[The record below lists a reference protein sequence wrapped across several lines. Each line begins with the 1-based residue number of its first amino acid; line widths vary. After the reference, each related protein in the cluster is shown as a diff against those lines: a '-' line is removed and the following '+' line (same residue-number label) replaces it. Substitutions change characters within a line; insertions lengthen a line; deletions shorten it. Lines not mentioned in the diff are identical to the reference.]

1 MSSENKASILA
12 VDDNTFVLESVR
24 AILEDEMYNVVA
36 CADPEEAIR
45 EFKEKRFDIVL
56 TDIKMPNI
64 TGIGLLETLHGLNS
78 EIPVLLMTAYPEIGV
93 AVDAVKKGAFDFIIK
108 PFEPEYLVHTVKKA
122 VNHSRLIQME
132 KNYKIQLEEDVRKRT
147 QELADAFSMV
157 KTLNVEIVQRLTV
170 VSEYRDEDTGTHIR
184 RIGVYSSMIAKEL
197 GTPKDYV
204 ETIMLASTMHDIGKV
219 GIPDH
224 ILLKPGSL
232 TPEEWAIMKTHTT
245 IGEKMLMDSSQ
256 KALQMAGNIAL
267 CHHERWDGTGYP
279 NGLKGEDIPI
289 EGRIVMLVDQYDAL
303 RSKRPY
309 KLPFDHEKACKII
322 TEGDGRTKPEH
333 FDPMLIKAFLRAARL
348 MDEIFN
354 ANQD

>member
-12 VDDNTFVLESVR
+12 VDDNTFVLDTVR
-24 AILEDEMYNVVA
+24 VLLEGEMYNVVA
-36 CADPEEAIR
+36 CADPEKAIR

-56 TDIKMPNI
+56 TDIKMPKI
-64 TGIGLLETLHGLNS
+64 TGIELLETLHGLNS
-78 EIPVLLMTAYPEIGV
+78 EVPVLLMTAYPELGV
-93 AVDAVKKGAFDFIIK
+93 AVDAIKKGAFDFIIK
-108 PFEPEYLVHTVKKA
+108 PFDPEYLVHTVKKA

-132 KNYKIQLEEDVRKRT
+132 KNYKIQLEGDVNKRT
-147 QELADAFSMV
+147 QELAEAFTIV
-157 KTLNVEIVQRLTV
+157 KNLNIEIVQRLTV
-170 VSEYRDEDTGTHIR
+170 VSEFRDEDTGEHIK
-184 RIGVYSSMIAKEL
+184 RIGYYSGMIAEEL
-197 GTPKDYV
+197 GMPKDYV
-204 ETIMLASTMHDIGKV
+204 ETITLASTMHDIGKV
-219 GIPDH
+219 GIPDNV
-224 ILLKPGSL
+224 LLKPGSL
-232 TPEEWAIMKTHTT
+232 TPEEWAVMKTHTT
-245 IGEKMLMDSSQ
+245 IGERMLLGSSQ
-256 KALQMAGNIAL
+256 NALRMAGDIAL

-279 NGLKGEDIPI
+279 NGLKGEDTPI

-333 FDPMLIKAFLRAARL
+333 FDPRLLEAFLRAAKV